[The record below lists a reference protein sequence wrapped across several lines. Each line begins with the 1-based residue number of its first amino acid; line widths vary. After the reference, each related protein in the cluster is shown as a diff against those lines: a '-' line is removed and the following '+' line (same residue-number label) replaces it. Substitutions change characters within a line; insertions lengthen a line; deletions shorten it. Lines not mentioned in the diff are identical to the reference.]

1 MKTIFKNH
9 TFDKDNRLKLLKL
22 LTPLA
27 LLAVIGLSLMF
38 ARPAD
43 SSAQSLEKLN
53 RFVQGSKAADEA
65 TLMFRKG
72 RDLIEVREYGE
83 AVEHFKRFLSE
94 NPRHKD
100 TDAAIYWLAYSL
112 TKIEKFAE
120 ADAQLDRLLRDYP
133 KSNWKDDAR
142 SLRVQIAGQVR
153 DTRTINNE
161 LDQENNEL
169 KMIALQSLFQAD
181 PDRAFALVQDILKSD
196 STANRKLKEAA
207 MMLLGQH
214 GGDKGFDTL
223 MALARNNADP
233 KLQKTAIFWLGQSG
247 DKRAFDLLQELTG
260 SSDQEVAK
268 TALFSMAQDNDDRAK
283 QILLNIAR
291 GGQSPNLRKEAIFWL
306 AQRNDETVVDELL
319 QLFSKEQDMEVKKHM
334 LFALTQS
341 SSPRAAARIN
351 EIARSEGNPELRKQ
365 AIFWLAQRSDE
376 QTLQMLL
383 GLYDSEKDN
392 SVKESLIFGFG
403 QSHSKVALNKL
414 MQIAKSDPSVEM
426 RKKAIFWLG
435 QSKDPEAAK
444 LIEEILK

>member
-9 TFDKDNRLKLLKL
+9 TFDKDKRLKLLKL

-27 LLAVIGLSLMF
+27 LLAAIGLSLMF
-38 ARPAD
+38 ARPTD

-53 RFVQGSKAADEA
+53 RFVQSSKAADEA

-94 NPRHKD
+94 NPRHRD

-181 PDRAFALVQDILKSD
+181 PDRAASMVQDIIKSD
-196 STANRKLKEAA
+196 STANQKLKETAI
-207 MMLLGQH
+207 MLLGQH
-214 GGDKGFDTL
+214 GGERGFDTL
-223 MALARNNADP
+223 LTLARNSNDP
-233 KLQKTAIFWLGQSG
+233 KLQKPAIFWLGQSH
-247 DKRAFDLLQELTG
+247 DKRAFDVLQELTG
-260 SSDQEVAK
+260 SNDQEVAK
-268 TALFSMAQDNDDRAK
+268 SALFSMAQLNDERAK
-283 QILLNIAR
+283 QIMLNIAR
-291 GGQSPNLRKEAIFWL
+291 GGQSANLRKEAIFWL
-306 AQRNDETVVDELL
+306 GQQRGESAVDDLL
-319 QLFSKEQDMEVKKHM
+319 QIFASEQDLDVKRQI

-341 SSPRAAARIN
+341 NNPRAVAKLN
-351 EIARSEGNPELRKQ
+351 EIARTSNDPEMRKQ
-365 AIFWLAQRSDE
+365 SIFWLGQRSDDQTI
-376 QTLQMLL
+376 QTLIQI
-383 GLYDSEKDN
+383 YDSEKDEG
-392 SVKESLIFGFG
+392 VKESIIFGFG
-403 QSHSKVALNKL
+403 QSKSKAALNKL
-414 MQIAKSDPSVEM
+414 MLIAKSDSSIKM
-426 RKKAIFWLG
+426 RKSAIFWLG